1 MPDKVKPTLPGGFR
15 DYPPS
20 EMVARNAMLA
30 TIRRVFERFGFDP
43 LETPGVERKVVLTGG
58 DENFR
63 MNIFN
68 TQIGNARINTDPEL
82 AMALR
87 FDLTVPLARFMAAN
101 PDLIKPFKRYQ
112 VGNVWRGEKPQAGR
126 FREFMQFDADTVGS
140 DSPLADAEIV
150 ALMVG
155 TMQEL
160 VGERFS
166 VRFNSRRILNGLPE
180 YAGFDAA
187 QASDVL
193 RIIDKLPKIGRD
205 AVLRELTKS
214 PKADAPVVEE
224 EGADQTEAEYG
235 LGLSADVTAKIG
247 AFIDLSGTTDELLA
261 AAGTMFK
268 GVALAEAGL
277 QEITAIVR
285 ALRSMGV
292 SEQNW
297 QLDLSV
303 ARGLSYY
310 TGPVFETFLTDLP
323 SIGSVFSGGRYDDLV
338 NRFMDGSFPATG
350 ASIGVDRLFAAL
362 KQLEKVTFTPT
373 LTQALV
379 TVMDEDGID
388 DYLNMTGELRAAG
401 IRTQL
406 WLGSRSF
413 KEQVNYGVKQE
424 IPVVIIAGSNE
435 RRDGTVTIKNMKQRK
450 QQIIPRS
457 ELLTAVKA
465 ILDGS

>member
-1 MPDKVKPTLPGGFR
+1 MSDKIKPTLPGGFR

-20 EMVARNAMLA
+20 EMVARNAMLT

-43 LETPGVERKVVLTGG
+43 LETPGVERKIVLTGG
-58 DENFR
+58 DEGFR

-82 AMALR
+82 AMAMR

-101 PDLIKPFKRYQ
+101 PDLVKPFKRYQ

-150 ALMVG
+150 ALMVA

-180 YAGFDAA
+180 YAGFDAS

-205 AVLRELTKS
+205 AALRELTKP
-214 PKADAPVVEE
+214 PKADAPVAEE
-224 EGADQTEAEYG
+224 EGAEQVEAEYG
-235 LGLSADVTAKIG
+235 LGLSAAAVAKIG
-247 AFIDLSGTTDELLA
+247 GFIDLAGTTDELLA

-277 QEITAIVR
+277 HEIMAIVR

-292 SEQNW
+292 PEQNW

-310 TGPVFETFLTDLP
+310 TGPVFEAFLTDLP

-338 NRFMDGSFPATG
+338 NRFLDGNYPATG

-362 KQLEKVTFTPT
+362 KQLDKVKFTPT
-373 LTQALV
+373 LTQVLV
-379 TVMDEDGID
+379 TVMDESGIGE
-388 DYLNMTGELRAAG
+388 YLTMTGELRDAG

-406 WLGSRSF
+406 WMGSKSF
-413 KEQVNYGVKQE
+413 KEQVNYAVKQE
-424 IPVVIIAGSNE
+424 IPVVIIVGSNE
-435 RRDGTVTIKNMKQRK
+435 LRDGTVTVKDMRQRK
-450 QQIIPRS
+450 QQLVPRADLIS
-457 ELLTAVKA
+457 TVRI